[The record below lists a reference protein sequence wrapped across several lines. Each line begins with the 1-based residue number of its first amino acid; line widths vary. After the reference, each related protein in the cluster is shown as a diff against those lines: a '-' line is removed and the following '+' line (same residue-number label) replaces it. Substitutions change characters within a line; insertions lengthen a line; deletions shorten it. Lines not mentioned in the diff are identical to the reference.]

1 MTLHRSP
8 LSAAQWMRQIFSA
21 KTALDGGIVRRKTA
35 DVDRIIGKEKF
46 LDEVE
51 RRGFRAL
58 ENNGQIL
65 IVCNTDPVRIL
76 R

>member
-1 MTLHRSP
+1 MQRTASP
-8 LSAAQWMRQIFSA
+8 LSPELWMRQIFGA
-21 KTALDGGIVRRKTA
+21 KTALDGGIVRRKAA
-35 DVDRIIGKEKF
+35 DIERFVGRDRF

-58 ENNGQIL
+58 ENSGQII